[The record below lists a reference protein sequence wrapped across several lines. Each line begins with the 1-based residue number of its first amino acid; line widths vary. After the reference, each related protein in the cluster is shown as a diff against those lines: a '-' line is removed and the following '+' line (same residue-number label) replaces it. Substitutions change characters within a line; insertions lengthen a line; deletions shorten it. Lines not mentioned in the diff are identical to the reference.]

1 MNQKAWIDVGSP
13 RFSYLQPIQHIGVV
27 ASGAKPVISPTY
39 LDFMNLLKSFDII
52 LSVGVKYQ
60 LI

>member
-27 ASGAKPVISPTY
+27 ASGAKPVITPTY
-39 LDFMNLLKSFDII
+39 YYPAVTTDYWDIVFI
-52 LSVGVKYQ
+52 S
-60 LI
+60 